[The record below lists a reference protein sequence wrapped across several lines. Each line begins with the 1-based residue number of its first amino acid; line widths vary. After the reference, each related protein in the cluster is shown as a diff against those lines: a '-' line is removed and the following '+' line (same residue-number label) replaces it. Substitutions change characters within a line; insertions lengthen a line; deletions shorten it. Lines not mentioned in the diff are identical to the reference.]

1 MSANDADPTREM
13 GIIPVTSQPTNPA
26 EDFDAPIENNGVQLD
41 SYAKANSANAD
52 NQDKELNFSAEDIAK
67 RQQADYFVKV
77 EGAERRQRKAEKAE
91 RQRNRKLFNKLRHE
105 NPEKH
110 KDAKLQN
117 ANTSEERK
125 IIQQQKAQTRAEGR
139 RIGFIKFKKFFFG
152 GKRKIITFTILALA
166 IIVPTGLSLYF
177 NVYLPERERREDA
190 AYEEYRKKGSAVVM
204 ATLDY
209 ASEIKL
215 AGGTNEEVKAYYE
228 KTINKYSKDSPEY
241 FMLMVNYY
249 YSTNRVNDAINALK
263 SLESQAKYDY
273 QKEYL
278 YHTIGYCYTLKQE
291 FTKADIYFNKVNSLK
306 RRVYEENIKS
316 SKELYDSWH

>member
-13 GIIPVTSQPTNPA
+13 GNIPVTPQPTNPA

-41 SYAKANSANAD
+41 SYAKTNSTSTN
-52 NQDKELNFSAEDIAK
+52 ELNFSAEDIAK

-110 KDAKLQN
+110 KDTKLQN

-190 AYEEYRKKGSAVVM
+190 AYEEYKKNTEHTV
-204 ATLDY
+204 
-209 ASEIKL
+209 ASILQEAYMSEMENNGNSDFALKIIDAEI
-215 AGGTNEEVKAYYE
+215 
-228 KTINKYSKDSPEY
+228 SKFGNDSPEY
-241 FMLMVNYY
+241 FMLAMEHGLLVGRKNKQEGIQFVEE
-249 YSTNRVNDAINALK
+249 RK
-263 SLESQAKYDY
+263 GKAKHDY
-273 QKEYL
+273 QKEKY
-278 YHTIGYCYTLKQE
+278 YYTLFK
-291 FTKADIYFNKVNSLK
+291 IYCNSEDYDNANKIVEEFNKLK
-306 RRVYEENIKS
+306 RRMYY
-316 SKELYDSWH
+316 YDLNAVGAVDDL

>member
-190 AYEEYRKKGSAVVM
+190 AYEEYKKNAAEAIQGV
-204 ATLDY
+204 TDY
-209 ASEIKL
+209 VSEARMTGASNDEIAK
-215 AGGTNEEVKAYYE
+215 YYE
-228 KTINKYSKDSPEY
+228 DVLKKYSSDSPEY
-241 FMLMVNYY
+241 FMISVGYIV
-249 YSTNRVNDAINALK
+249 STKGADDAINALK
-263 SLESQAKYDY
+263 NLEPKAKYDY
-273 QKEYL
+273 EKERL
-278 YHTIGYCYTLKQE
+278 YHAIGYCYTLKQS
-291 FTKADIYFNKVNSLK
+291 FNKADSYFEKVNSLK
-306 RRVYEENIKS
+306 RRYYKKAIVKS
-316 SKELYDSWH
+316 RELYESMH